1 MIRAAIKTPYSAEV
15 AMQLDDVDA
24 SSSLVETVNILRDQ
38 LLQSPCGLEPS
49 QSMMSNVGVGTGHDP
64 PANHAAYPI
73 PLPHRLIAQEIV
85 QKNRRRSLPSA
96 FGVPI
101 ARDARIGAYSRSG
114 EDKQPGILL
123 REVVEIA
130 QCPLSD
136 RSNDDV

>member
-1 MIRAAIKTPYSAEV
+1 MISAAIETPYSVEV

-24 SSSLVETVNILRDQ
+24 SSPLVETVNILGDQ
-38 LLQSPCGLEPS
+38 LLESPCGREPS
-49 QSMMSNVGVGTGHDP
+49 QSMVSNIGLGTGHDP

-73 PLPHRLIAQEIV
+73 ALPHRLIAQEVV

-101 ARDARIGAYSRSG
+101 ARDARIGADSRST

-123 REVVEIA
+123 CEVVQIA
-130 QCPLSD
+130 HCPLSG
-136 RSNDDV
+136 RSNVDV